1 VKNTRNLVGIL
12 AALVLVAGGLYG
24 IQQINAGEN
33 CTAATTAKA
42 ATQTGDAKVE
52 TANTTSTSAGCCA
65 AKAGTAS
72 AEHACPGMTGT
83 ASADHAAC
91 AAKTGATSAEH
102 AACAA
107 KTGTASAEQVK
118 AGTQCTYNAKTANV
132 QCTGG
137 TEAKAEVMT
146 AEATM
151 GKLAHCGIDCRKVD
165 AQVLAAKLAETKCC
179 NYTQEQ
185 WLTMVKSAQA
195 LDAKQADAI
204 FATATSEKPCTG
216 EACPMT
222 KVAKDMAAAQGEEK
236 KETTN

>member
-1 VKNTRNLVGIL
+1 MKNTRNLVGIL

-72 AEHACPGMTGT
+72 AGHACPSMTGAT
-83 ASADHAAC
+83 SADHAAC
-91 AAKTGATSAEH
+91 AAKAGATSAE
-102 AACAA
+102 AA
-107 KTGTASAEQVK
+107 KT
-118 AGTQCTYNAKTANV
+118 GTQCTYNAKMANV

-137 TEAKAEVMT
+137 TDAKAEVMT

-165 AQVLAAKLAETKCC
+165 AQVLAAKLADTKCC

-185 WLTMVKSAQA
+185 WLNMIKSAQA

-204 FATATSEKPCTG
+204 YATATSEKPCAG
-216 EACPMT
+216 EACPMS

-236 KETTN
+236 KESTN

>member
-1 VKNTRNLVGIL
+1 MKNTRNLVGIL

-72 AEHACPGMTGT
+72 AGHACPSMTGAT
-83 ASADHAAC
+83 SADHAAC
-91 AAKTGATSAEH
+91 AAKAGATSAE
-102 AACAA
+102 AA
-107 KTGTASAEQVK
+107 KT
-118 AGTQCTYNAKTANV
+118 GTQCTYNAKMANV

-137 TEAKAEVMT
+137 TDAKAEVMT

-165 AQVLAAKLAETKCC
+165 AQVLAAKLADTKCC

-185 WLTMVKSAQA
+185 WLTMIKSAQA

-222 KVAKDMAAAQGEEK
+222 KVAKDMASAQGEEK

>member
-1 VKNTRNLVGIL
+1 MSPELTEKGKADFEAQQSNGARISSKPEKKTPPRKSKKLFFIL
-12 AALVLVAGGLYG
+12 IPVVLIFAGYG
-24 IQQINAGEN
+24 IYQKYFAYRETTDDAQIDGHINPVA
-33 CTAATTAKA
+33 
-42 ATQTGDAKVE
+42 AKV
-52 TANTTSTSAGCCA
+52 SGHIA
-65 AKAGTAS
+65 AIRV
-72 AEHACPGMTGT
+72 E
-83 ASADHAAC
+83 DNQ
-91 AAKTGATSAEH
+91 
-102 AACAA
+102 
-107 KTGTASAEQVK
+107 QVK